1 MVKGLSGS
9 LLPFTCMFYILVEH
23 CMQFMQSKE
32 LAKLKLYLV
41 VAVTYHGESS
51 WEDFVTGIETACR
64 NYTVHWQSR

>member
-1 MVKGLSGS
+1 
-9 LLPFTCMFYILVEH
+9 
-23 CMQFMQSKE
+23 MQSKE